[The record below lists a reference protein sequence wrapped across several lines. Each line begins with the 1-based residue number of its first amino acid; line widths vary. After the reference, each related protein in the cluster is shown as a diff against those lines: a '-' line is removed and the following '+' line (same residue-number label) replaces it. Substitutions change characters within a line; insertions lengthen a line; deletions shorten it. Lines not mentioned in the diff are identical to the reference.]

1 MVRPLGLSGKSS
13 QASKKWAET
22 FGKILTRKKDD
33 SRTSNKYYLS
43 NQKEVFLV
51 PSLFCLFFK
60 LVCISL
66 RITYVEFHHLVYT
79 LAFLIF
85 PPPPFSVNKE
95 SSFPHVMSPLNFRF
109 LIFGLIPTVSIIPLD
124 KITSTEKRLFYF
136 MQKFSLKWAF
146 SCGNS
151 VRESQFVAKNKIE

>member
-1 MVRPLGLSGKSS
+1 MTVVPPTNI
-13 QASKKWAET
+13 T
-22 FGKILTRKKDD
+22 FLIRKRY
-33 SRTSNKYYLS
+33 SLFPHCFVCFSNWF
-43 NQKEVFLV
+43 VFLYV
-51 PSLFCLFFK
+51 
-60 LVCISL
+60 L
-66 RITYVEFHHLVYT
+66 RMWNFIIWFTHLR
-79 LAFLIF
+79 FLSS
-85 PPPPFSVNKE
+85 PPPFSVNKE

-109 LIFGLIPTVSIIPLD
+109 LIFGLIPTVSIIPLA